1 MDHIKTGELGN
12 CRLPF
17 SREWDNLAAAS
28 ARLLYLVATCWE
40 AAAKSRM
47 PFLLV
52 KKSCGTSGITWLL
65 DRQRG
70 LGHSPPL
77 AATQAAQ

>member
-1 MDHIKTGELGN
+1 MDHTQTGDRRS
-12 CRLPF
+12 CSLPF

-47 PFLLV
+47 PFLLA
-52 KKSCGTSGITWLL
+52 KKSCGTSGITWVL
-65 DRQRG
+65 DRQPG
-70 LGHSPPL
+70 LGHSPSL
-77 AATQAAQ
+77 AATQVAQ